1 MVGVCASFLK
11 TKDKANMSKK
21 IVGLTALAITII
33 AAGALAVLFVSRRS
47 AAIAPPE
54 NSPNDLPGDE
64 SSVTIAALGDD
75 PSGEL
80 SFQPAATNLLP
91 PRTAHQEEQPTE
103 DGGNVPD
110 TDLLFAELMSD
121 NPGAARRALA
131 ALFGQK
137 RNLADADLIKF
148 WSNLRLL
155 SADASSPDR
164 LRIDAIWSLAAV
176 GLLAKERN
184 LLAAADIE
192 QECAFL
198 CDLAAKES
206 AEHALRS
213 VALKAIGALRI
224 TDGIPVL
231 KDILM
236 EADSWNQ
243 PEIARAATLSM
254 STLAPS
260 QAVAIVGNV
269 LSGTTNSAVAGTAAY
284 ALGQTGDPSVLPAL
298 VANRSRLGD
307 NLSVDNAIQTL
318 STNILAVLNDAASPY
333 LPAAIEATK
342 GLWTAEQKAAY
353 VPRLIRILSDPEVP
367 IPTKKVAATRLLD
380 HAAHLHPDEE
390 QKLLRAILPTLR
402 QQNDLASETAEADRR
417 EQGSRLEP
425 VQIIRRNPEE
435 NP

>member
-1 MVGVCASFLK
+1 M
-11 TKDKANMSKK
+11 
-21 IVGLTALAITII
+21 
-33 AAGALAVLFVSRRS
+33 
-47 AAIAPPE
+47 
-54 NSPNDLPGDE
+54 
-64 SSVTIAALGDD
+64 
-75 PSGEL
+75 
-80 SFQPAATNLLP
+80 
-91 PRTAHQEEQPTE
+91 
-103 DGGNVPD
+103 
-110 TDLLFAELMSD
+110 
-121 NPGAARRALA
+121 
-131 ALFGQK
+131 
-137 RNLADADLIKF
+137 
-148 WSNLRLL
+148 
-155 SADASSPDR
+155 
-164 LRIDAIWSLAAV
+164 RIDAIWSLAAV

-206 AEHALRS
+206 AEPALRS
-213 VALKAIGALRI
+213 VALKAIGELRI

-231 KDILM
+231 KEILI

-243 PEIARAATLSM
+243 PEIARSATLSM
-254 STLAPS
+254 SALAPS

-269 LSGTTNSAVAGTAAY
+269 LSGTTNSAIAGTAAY

-318 STNILAVLNDAASPY
+318 SSNILAVLNDASSPY

-342 GLWTAEQKAAY
+342 GLWTAEQKAEF
-353 VPRLIRILSDPEVP
+353 VPLLLQIVSDTEVP
-367 IPTKKVAATRLLD
+367 ISTKKAAATRLLD
-380 HAAHLHPDEE
+380 HAAHLRPDEE

-402 QQNDLASETAEADRR
+402 QHDDLASETAEADRR
-417 EQGSRLEP
+417 AEGTRLEP